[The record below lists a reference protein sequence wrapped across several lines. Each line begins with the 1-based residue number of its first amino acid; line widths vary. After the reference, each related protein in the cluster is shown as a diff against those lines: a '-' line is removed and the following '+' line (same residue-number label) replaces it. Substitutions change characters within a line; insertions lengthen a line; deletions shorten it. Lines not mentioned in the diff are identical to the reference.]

1 MKRAFIKNAK
11 RTETYQVSSTRTLIH
26 SIFDGSCIRV
36 KTIQTSLLIAGFLII
51 FSGFTGKAQSKT
63 WTLEECINYAL
74 SKNIQIQKTGLT
86 NDRNQLNSAQAQAN
100 RLPSVNASVRENFN
114 WYKGFDST
122 TGSYGSS
129 SGANSTNY
137 SLNSSVSLYNG
148 QKLTNRIKLAE
159 LDLQSGHLYSETV
172 KESVGLN
179 ILNAYLQ
186 VLYAYESVSN
196 AEKQI
201 VSTTEQL
208 NLSKERMDLGI
219 ISMSDYLQI
228 KSELAT
234 EKSTLASAK
243 SQLSM
248 GKVTLMQLMELPV
261 DANFE
266 VSSPNLDKLLIDSA
280 SPDAQE
286 IYNLALG
293 IKPQIKN
300 AELTKESA
308 KLDVEIAKADG
319 LPSLSMDAGLSAG
332 YSSLTQ
338 NSGYTQQLK
347 DKLNPSVGLS
357 LSIPI
362 FQKKQVKTNVAIA
375 NISVSDAELD
385 EINTKNELRKNI
397 EQACA
402 DVVSAKSQYA
412 ASQEQNQST
421 QESYDV
427 TSEKYTQGLINSVD
441 FLIQKTN
448 LITSESQLLQSKFK
462 MIFSYKI
469 VDFYKGVPLTL

>member
-1 MKRAFIKNAK
+1 M
-11 RTETYQVSSTRTLIH
+11 
-26 SIFDGSCIRV
+26 
-36 KTIQTSLLIAGFLII
+36 KTIQTSLLIAGFLIL
-51 FSGFTGKAQSKT
+51 FSGFTGNAQSKV

-86 NDRNQLNSAQAQAN
+86 NDRNQLYSDQAQAN

-186 VLYAYESVSN
+186 VLYTYESVSN

-208 NLSKERMDLGI
+208 NLSKERMDLGV

-228 KSELAT
+228 KSELAA
-234 EKSTLASAK
+234 EKSTLAAAQ
-243 SQLSM
+243 SQLAM
-248 GKVTLMQLMELPV
+248 GKITLMQLMELPV

-266 VSSPNLDKLLIDSA
+266 VSSPNLDKLLIESA
-280 SPDAQE
+280 QPDAQE

-332 YSSLTQ
+332 YSSLTK

-347 DKLNPSVGLS
+347 DKMNPSVGLS

-362 FQKKQVKTNVAIA
+362 FQKKQIKTNVAIA